1 MAKEIA
7 RRKILQGSAAFAGLA
22 ALGIPNWALPALAQ
36 DETLI
41 PFTDIP
47 ENFNT
52 NPSEQVRFLDIRR
65 INSQFT
71 PINQFFTVQHYGQ
84 PQLDGQSFRL
94 KLSGLLERP
103 MQFSLSDLRSMQSLE
118 LPAGFECSG
127 NSPRRVHGLVGNGLW
142 KGVPLRNLLENV
154 GVKKEGKEIV
164 FFGADRGEEQVQFRG
179 RNHTVEQQFGR
190 SLSID
195 EASNQDTL
203 LAYELNGEPLTRH
216 QGYPLRLITPGWY
229 GVANV
234 KWLVQVHIQEGRYL
248 GKYQAR
254 WYRTLR
260 AEMIDGDLKYK
271 ETAISRLR
279 LKSIVARVTQEKNQ
293 HKILGFVL
301 NDGTPLKSVEVK
313 IDDGAWEQAT
323 FDSANTKY
331 SWKLFNFYWPNATPG
346 EHTIVSRVTDERG
359 NVQPIL
365 NELENKMTFLEN
377 NAQFPRTVMIE

>member
-1 MAKEIA
+1 M
-7 RRKILQGSAAFAGLA
+7 QGSAAYAGLA
-22 ALGIPNWALPALAQ
+22 ALGLPGWALPALTQ

-47 ENFNT
+47 GNFNT
-52 NPSEQVRFLDIRR
+52 NPSAQVRFLDIRR
-65 INSQFT
+65 INGQFT
-71 PINQFFTVQHYGQ
+71 PIDQFFTVQHYGQ
-84 PQLDGQSFRL
+84 PELDGRSFSL
-94 KLSGLLERP
+94 KLSGLLEQP
-103 MQFSLSDLRSMQSLE
+103 TQFSLSDLRSMKSVE

-127 NSPRRVHGLVGNGLW
+127 NSPRRIHGLVGNGLW
-142 KGVPLRNLLENV
+142 KGVPLRNLLKNV
-154 GVKKEGKEIV
+154 GVKKEGKEVV

-179 RNHTVEQQFGR
+179 QSHTVEQQFGR

-234 KWLVQVHIQEGRYL
+234 KWLVQIHIQEGRYL

-279 LKSIVARVTQEKNQ
+279 LKSIIARVTRKENQ
-293 HKILGFVL
+293 HRILGFVL
-301 NDGTPLKSVEVK
+301 NDGTPLKSVEIK
-313 IDDGAWEQAT
+313 IDDGAWKQAT
-323 FDSANTKY
+323 FDSSNTKY
-331 SWKLFNFYWPNATPG
+331 SWKLFNLYWTNATPG
-346 EHTIVSRVTDERG
+346 EHTIVSRVTDEKG
-359 NVQPIL
+359 NVQPVL